1 MHHQAKLS
9 SITIYGNKAK
19 PLVCPGIISSIIYSL
34 VIIFSLASYSSSP
47 LAADTQQ
54 VSEAQLTKL
63 KQSIKK
69 VNRWL
74 SHANTEKTGLSKQLE
89 KLEKL
94 IDKISREIR
103 HSNAKIT
110 KHASELKSL
119 QRKHREQEA
128 SLEKQQKY
136 LIKQLQVAY
145 LRGEQTE
152 LKMLLDTNNPQ
163 DIARQMHYFSY
174 INDARNEKIN
184 KFKEALAEIK
194 ETETNILK
202 QKKELSAHR
211 QVLEKSREALRFQRK
226 QRKELL
232 VKLEKNIK
240 TNSQR
245 LNKMKADQQRLEKLL
260 NELEIAIA
268 NIPLPI
274 DAAPFYRQKSKLPRP
289 SRGKVSARFGSRVAQ
304 GKLKLNGIHITT
316 VENAPVTAV
325 HYGRVIFSNW
335 IRGFGLLIII
345 DHGDDYMSLYG
356 NNKSLIK
363 ETGDWVR
370 AGETIAY
377 SSESNAKR
385 ESGLY
390 FEIRKKG
397 KPQNPSLWL
406 RKR

>member
-1 MHHQAKLS
+1 MRHHAQLTR
-9 SITIYGNKAK
+9 ITTYSNKTK
-19 PLVCPGIISSIIYSL
+19 PLLLTGIISSALFSL
-34 VIIFSLASYSSSP
+34 VIMLSLVSYSSTAS
-47 LAADTQQ
+47 AADNQQ
-54 VSEAQLTKL
+54 ASEAQLTKL
-63 KQSIKK
+63 KNSIKK

-74 SHANTEKTGLSKQLE
+74 SLANTEKTGLSKQLE
-89 KLEKL
+89 KQEKK
-94 IDKISREIR
+94 IDKISRKIR
-103 HSNAKIT
+103 HSNAKIS

-119 QRKHREQEA
+119 ERKHREQNS

-145 LRGEQTE
+145 LRGDQTE

-174 INDARNEKIN
+174 ISDARNEKIH

-194 ETETNILK
+194 ETETHILK

-211 QVLEKSREALRFQRK
+211 QVLEKSREALRLQRK
-226 QRKELL
+226 QRKEVL
-232 VKLEKNIK
+232 VKLETNIK
-240 TNSQR
+240 SNSQR

-260 NELEIAIA
+260 HELEIAIA
-268 NIPLPI
+268 NIPLPA
-274 DAAPFYRQKSKLPRP
+274 DATPFYRQKSKLPRP

-304 GKLKLNGIHITT
+304 GKLKLNGIHIAT
-316 VENAPVTAV
+316 VENAPVKTI
-325 HYGRVIFSNW
+325 HYGRVIFANW